1 MRLYARNTKE
11 SNGTTM
17 KTLLPIMLI
26 SVVPMLSMVVSREAR
41 AQAFLAREGASPFR
55 IVLPPDPIP
64 AERYAAEELQ
74 DIFKQS
80 TGAELPIV
88 EAAAQPGEYEIILGA
103 GPRSIELAPDV
114 VASALGEEGFVLRR
128 AGNRLLVLG
137 GRPRGVLYGTYELV
151 ERVLGIRFFAPD
163 CTKIPEHKTLELPD
177 VDLYFNPALEY
188 REIVYN
194 HCYNVDFAVRLRLN
208 CNRKPLDE
216 KFGGGWNFGLGG
228 HSFDSLVP
236 AKVYA
241 TDHPEYYALIDGKRD
256 PSGQLCL
263 TNPDVAN
270 VAADAVLKIFRE
282 QPQIN
287 AVWISQ
293 MDFDKWCQCE
303 RCRKLNELERRPN
316 ARPQDCEMPAVLN
329 LCNEIARRVEKE
341 FPDKWI
347 CTLSYKGTWSPP
359 RTIRPRRNVLIRF
372 APIRL
377 CYSHPLATCPTNA
390 WLLDY
395 LKEWDQVGARVH
407 VWDYV
412 VTFVHY
418 ICPHANWNVLKP
430 NLLTYMQHGATGYM
444 GQGASHIHGTEF
456 AELRAWVLAKL
467 MWDPSLDTDK
477 LIDEFLAGYYG
488 PAAGPIREYV
498 TMLQNSVDNPP
509 IHLGIK
515 NNPLR
520 LPMPG
525 STLTLDRIL
534 PGSGDAASAFAY
546 AAFDSPDARTTSITV
561 ASTGDVKVWL
571 NGSQVYTF
579 SGHRDLQDE
588 MKMSNRFD
596 TAADVPLRAGTNRV
610 LIQAARRC
618 PEWTIA
624 FRVAGLPPIGNWL
637 VLGPLPSAD
646 GDDPLATAKV
656 PPNVEPAAGEQI
668 AGRTW
673 QEYAVPDAPKYFS
686 NEMLDKA
693 ISLFERAGQSV
704 KDDTVLSTRVKTAA
718 LPVQYVRIWRMPVE
732 ERRKNPIV
740 RDYIDFCEQQDI
752 RDVGE
757 WRVHASGL
765 QTLRAFLEKMWDL
778 QPAQQPE

>member
-1 MRLYARNTKE
+1 MR
-11 SNGTTM
+11 M
-17 KTLLPIMLI
+17 LLPMLLI
-26 SVVPMLSMVVSREAR
+26 SLLPVIMIIALSRDAR
-41 AQAFLAREGASPFR
+41 AQSFLARDGASQYR

-74 DIFKQS
+74 NLFKQS

-88 EAAAQPGEYEIILGA
+88 DAAAPPADFEIVIGA
-103 GPRSIELAPDV
+103 GPRSTELAPDV
-114 VASALGEEGFVLRR
+114 VVSALGDEGFVLRT
-128 AGNRLLVLG
+128 AGNRLLVVG
-137 GRPRGVLYGTYELV
+137 GRPRGVLYGVYDLA
-151 ERVLGIRFFAPD
+151 ERVLGVRFFAPD
-163 CTKIPEHKTLELPD
+163 CTKIPEHKTLELPALD
-177 VDLYFNPALEY
+177 YYFRPALEY

-228 HSFDSLVP
+228 HSFASLVP
-236 AKVYA
+236 PQKYAK
-241 TDHPEYYALIDGKRD
+241 DHPEFYSLIDGKRD
-256 PSGQLCL
+256 PTGQLCL
-263 TNPDVAN
+263 TNPDVMN
-270 VAADAVLKIFRE
+270 VAAEGVLKIFRE

-293 MDFDKWCQCE
+293 MDFEKWCQCE
-303 RCRKLNELERRPN
+303 RCRKLNELERRPT

-329 LCNEIARRVEKE
+329 FCNEIARRIEPE

-372 APIRL
+372 APIRM
-377 CYSHPLATCPTNA
+377 CYSHPLESCPTNA

-418 ICPHANWNVLKP
+418 ICPHPNWNVLKP

-444 GQGASHIHGTEF
+444 GQGASHIHSTEL
-456 AELRAWVLAKL
+456 AELRAWVLARL
-467 MWDPSLDTDK
+467 MWDPSQDADK
-477 LIDEFLAGYYG
+477 LIDEFLGGYYG
-488 PAAGPIREYV
+488 PAAGPIREYI
-498 TMLQNSVDNPP
+498 TMLERSVDNPP

-534 PGSGDAASAFAY
+534 PGSGESATAFASAT
-546 AAFDSPDARTTSITV
+546 FDSPAARTAAVTI
-561 ASTGDVKVWL
+561 ASTGDVKVWV
-571 NGSQVYTF
+571 NDTQVAAF
-579 SGHRDLQDE
+579 FGQRDLQDE
-588 MKMSNRFD
+588 MKMNNRFD
-596 TAADVPLRAGTNRV
+596 TAKGVSLRAGTNRV
-610 LIQAARRC
+610 LVQSARRS
-618 PEWTIA
+618 PEWTVA
-624 FRVAGLPPIGNWL
+624 FGVDGLPPIRNWL

-646 GDDPLATAKV
+646 NENDLLAVAQV
-656 PPNVEPAAGEQI
+656 PPTAEPAAGEQT
-668 AGRTW
+668 AGAAW
-673 QEYAVPDAPKYFS
+673 QAYTVPDAPRYFS
-686 NEMLDKA
+686 NEMLEKS
-693 ISLFERAGQSV
+693 INLFDRARELV
-704 KDDTVLSTRVKTAA
+704 KDDPVLATRVKTAS
-718 LPVQYVRIWRMPVE
+718 LPVQYVQIWRMPVDQ
-732 ERRKNPIV
+732 RRISPITKHF
-740 RDYIDFCEQQDI
+740 IDFCGKRDI

-765 QTLRAFLEKMWDL
+765 PTLRAFLEKMWEL
-778 QPAQQPE
+778 K